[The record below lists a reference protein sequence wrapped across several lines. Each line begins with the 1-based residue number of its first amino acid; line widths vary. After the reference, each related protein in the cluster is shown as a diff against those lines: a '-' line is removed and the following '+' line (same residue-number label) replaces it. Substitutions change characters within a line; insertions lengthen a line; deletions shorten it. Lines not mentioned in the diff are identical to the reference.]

1 MEMQQMKAQ
10 ARDERARKAMDRN
23 KYLNEKQINEENAKL
38 IEELKKQLRIV
49 QVSMFDDKEISRFS

>member
-38 IEELKKQLRIV
+38 IEELKKQLGIV
-49 QVSMFDDKEISRFS
+49 QVSMFDDKEISRLS